1 MNDLSPFPVFA
12 GFTLPN
18 AIPIP
23 EEVWQLLPDLG
34 GAEVKVLLFLFYKT
48 LGFRKRQDAVALSQ
62 ITVGTGLSRPAVVGA
77 IRRLEVRGCLEVI
90 QGVRP
95 EGVRE
100 VNIYRPRFRAEEGV
114 VKKVNHPL
122 KESFAGVVNGV
133 NQVVKE
139 VDRHDISAATAAEGD
154 AFLRFFREFFGRE
167 MTADEMAMIGQLEAG
182 IPEEVIREGIERA
195 FRSRRRSDRPPTV
208 ADCVRLIRR
217 LQRKHHP
224 DNAGPAGAT
233 GDAGAAALA
242 VGEAAGAPFLAAISA
257 PGVPD
262 SGAFPGLVPA
272 AAEPLQAEEIAD
284 PLGEIWVALGE
295 CGCDTPPI
303 RRGIRLLGREH
314 SPEALYR
321 AVVEALAYGV
331 SPQRLLGYVRSV
343 LERMAAE
350 AAPEAG
356 EEAVGRGDRL
366 ESSGPEAGVAGV
378 PVGGDPGEGEPVRLW
393 ERVLGELQLE
403 LTRATFDTWLRPTR
417 GVGREEGVLMVRVAS
432 VYAREWLESRL
443 QGVVERALERV
454 AGCLLYTSPSPRDS

>member
-1 MNDLSPFPVFA
+1 MNDLPPFPAFA

-62 ITVGTGLSRPAVVGA
+62 ITAGTGLSRPAVVGA
-77 IRRLEVRGCLEVI
+77 IRRLEARGCLEVI
-90 QGVRP
+90 QTVTP

-139 VDRHDISAATAAEGD
+139 VDRHDISAATAEGD

-167 MTADEMAMIGQLEAG
+167 MTAEEIAMIGQLEAG
-182 IPEEVIREGIERA
+182 IPEEVIREGIERT

-242 VGEAAGAPFLAAISA
+242 VGEAAGAPFPAAISA

-262 SGAFPGLVPA
+262 SGASPGLVPA
-272 AAEPLQAEEIAD
+272 AAELQAEEAAD
-284 PLGEIWVALGE
+284 PLGEIWAALGE
-295 CGCDTPPI
+295 CGCDVPPI
-303 RRGIRLLGREH
+303 RRGIRLLGGEH

-366 ESSGPEAGVAGV
+366 DSSGPEAGVEGV

-417 GVGREEGVLMVRVAS
+417 AVGREEGVLVVQVAS

-443 QGVVERALERV
+443 QGMVERALERV
-454 AGCLLYTSPSPRDS
+454 AGEPLQVRFVVEEGG